1 MNKLFILLCL
11 LFSFQNSLGQSK
23 RIADSLEN
31 RLSMFVTNDTIQVN
45 TIISLVRELYAS
57 DVDKAHLYIKKGILL
72 SEKLNFKRGKA
83 RLLYYL
89 GVSNYYEGENEKAIS
104 HFLESQK
111 ISEAINFNE
120 IAAASMSKIGD
131 INREEGNYKKAEQL
145 INQALEIF
153 KKTDNKTF
161 LISSFFHKGLL
172 HMYQKEFKEA
182 IKNYSEGL
190 FYAKEIKD
198 DRLIALSLYY
208 LAEVYLKQNNHSQS
222 LNYYYQSLSINLKI
236 NNLLLLSGTF
246 NHIAEIK
253 ISINEIDSAVIYSQ
267 KALVLAKKTYHR
279 HQITNAYNI
288 LHQSYQL
295 KGEIDSAFIYQG
307 MWVSIKDS
315 LFNEQKNK
323 KINLL
328 QHNAQIEKKEI
339 EIEKQKAEI
348 AMKNTLL
355 YSFVGVFAF
364 ILLIVFILY
373 RNNINKHRVNVK
385 LKAQKEEII
394 EQKNKIETQN
404 VNLQMLNE
412 EITQQK
418 EEIETFNNHLED
430 LVENRTD
437 ELEIAVENLLK
448 QNQDLQQFS
457 YIISHNLRSPI
468 ARILGL
474 VNVLDKQAIL
484 NTPNYEI
491 INHIVN
497 TVDNLDTV
505 IKDLTQI
512 LAIRNNL
519 DKTKEMISLEEVIH
533 IVKNHLEDD
542 IKRTNAIF
550 DINFLEVPEIL
561 SVKSYVQSILY
572 NLISNAIKYHSYKR
586 SPHISIKTN
595 VTSKYVCL
603 SVQDNGIGMDLKNI
617 DTYKIFGLYQRMNT
631 TVEGKGLG
639 LYLVKTQIES
649 LGGKIEV
656 ESKLGEGST
665 FRVYFLR

>member
-11 LFSFQNSLGQSK
+11 LFSFQSSFGQSK

-31 RLSMFVTNDTIQVN
+31 RLSMLTTDDTIKIN
-45 TIISLVRELYAS
+45 TMVSLVRELYAS
-57 DVDKAHLYIKKGILL
+57 DVDKAIQYAQKGILL
-72 SEKLNFKRGKA
+72 SEKLNFRRGKA
-83 RLLYYL
+83 HLLYYL
-89 GVSNYYEGENEKAIS
+89 GVSNYYEGKSDKAIS

-111 ISEAINFNE
+111 ISEAIKYNE

-131 INREEGNYKKAEQL
+131 INREEGNYKEAEQL
-145 INQALEIF
+145 ISQALEIL
-153 KKTDNKTF
+153 KKTGNKTF

-172 HMYQKEFKEA
+172 HMYQKEFQEA
-182 IKNYSEGL
+182 VKNYNEGL

-198 DRLIALSLYY
+198 NRLIALSFYY
-208 LAEVYLKQNNHSQS
+208 LAEVYLKQNNYIQSLSYYHQS
-222 LNYYYQSLSINLKI
+222 LNVNLKI

-253 ISINEIDSAVIYSQ
+253 MNINEIDSAIIYSQ
-267 KALVLAKKTYHR
+267 KALVLAQKTFHKY
-279 HQITNAYNI
+279 QITNAYNV
-288 LHQSYQL
+288 LYQSYQL
-295 KGEIDSAFIYQG
+295 KGNIDSAFTYQSK
-307 MWVSIKDS
+307 WISVKDS
-315 LFNEQKNK
+315 LFNEQKSKQINK
-323 KINLL
+323 L
-328 QHNAQIEKKEI
+328 QDNAQIEKNKI
-339 EIEKQKAEI
+339 QIEKQKAEI
-348 AMKNTLL
+348 ATKNVLL
-355 YSFVGVFAF
+355 YSFVGVLVF
-364 ILLIVFILY
+364 ILVVLFILY
-373 RNNINKHRVNVK
+373 RNNVEKYKANVK
-385 LKAQKEEII
+385 LQTQKEEIT
-394 EQKNKIETQN
+394 EQKNKIEEQN
-404 VNLQMLNE
+404 ANLQMLNE
-412 EITQQK
+412 EIMQQK

-457 YIISHNLRSPI
+457 YIISHNLRSPV

-474 VNVLDKQAIL
+474 VNVLDKQAIQ
-484 NTPNYEI
+484 NTSNESI
-491 INHIVN
+491 INHIVS

-519 DKTKEMISLEEVIH
+519 DKTKEMIKLEEVIDV
-533 IVKNHLEDD
+533 VKNHLADD
-542 IKRTNAIF
+542 IKRTNATF

-561 SVKSYVQSILY
+561 SIKSYVHSIFY

-586 SPHISIKTN
+586 SPHISIKTS
-595 VTSKYVCL
+595 VTNKYVCL
-603 SVQDNGIGMDLKNI
+603 SVQDNGIGMDLENT

-631 TVEGKGLG
+631 IVEGKGLG

-665 FRVYFLR
+665 FKVYFLR